1 MCLGNVVRSPLA
13 ENIFRQIVVR
23 AGAKHRYEADSAG
36 TGPWHIGEPPDS
48 RMRRVAARHGLNYD
62 GRARQF
68 QPDDFNRFDLIVAMD
83 TDNYTD
89 LHRLADT
96 PTQAEKIQMLREF
109 DPLGGPRHSV
119 PDPYYGGRD
128 DFETV
133 YQIITRS
140 CQGLFDDLE
149 NDNISRYDD
158 P

>member
-13 ENIFRQIVVR
+13 ENVFRQIV
-23 AGAKHRYEADSAG
+23 AQAEAEHRYEVDSAG
-36 TGPWHIGEPPDS
+36 TGSWHIGEPPDT

-68 QPDDFNRFDLIVAMD
+68 QLGDFNRFDLIVAMD
-83 TDNYTD
+83 TDNYAD
-89 LHRLADT
+89 LHHLAET
-96 PTQAEKIQMLREF
+96 PTQAEKIHMLREF

-133 YQIITRS
+133 YQIIARA
-140 CQGLFDDLE
+140 CEGLFTNLE
-149 NDNISRYDD
+149 NDSSGKFDD